1 MANDINCFVD
11 NAHLN
16 SSNSLTHLLQSDDTE
31 ELNVIRHSP
40 YISIDEL
47 LLSRI
52 NKQNGLSILS
62 LNCQSLHA
70 KFDYIKILIEKF
82 QHNNCSLQVICLQ
95 ESWFSNDT
103 DLSLYMIP
111 GYHLISTGH
120 YASTHGG
127 LVMYLKQRWDYNLKT
142 CDTVSKL
149 WERQIVEIID
159 PNVKLRKKIIVGNIY
174 RPPNISRESFNV
186 FMEEFNDTLVEF
198 YANNQNTYLCG
209 DYNID
214 LLKINSMP
222 TNEAYFDNILSSGYL
237 PTITLPTRLST
248 NSSLIDNVF
257 TTNLST
263 DLFSCILDIH
273 ISDHQPVIL
282 FSDDD
287 LPKVNVK
294 YITIKTNTD
303 EARKLF
309 KETFI
314 NKRVFEHLDTDIHI
328 ADPNQNYNVLENA
341 LTESYSACFPERVVR
356 FNKKK
361 T

>member
-1 MANDINCFVD
+1 MHLTPPSPIPSYVAINIPLIKSKHTYPTVSLWRLQYRP
-11 NAHLN
+11 NM
-16 SSNSLTHLLQSDDTE
+16 SNLLPYQ
-31 ELNVIRHSP
+31 IIP

-127 LVMYLKQRWDYNLKT
+127 LVMYLNQRWDYNLKT

-214 LLKINSMP
+214 LLKINSMH
-222 TNEAYFDNILSSGYL
+222 N
-237 PTITLPTRLST
+237 
-248 NSSLIDNVF
+248 
-257 TTNLST
+257 
-263 DLFSCILDIH
+263 
-273 ISDHQPVIL
+273 
-282 FSDDD
+282 
-287 LPKVNVK
+287 K
-294 YITIKTNTD
+294 
-303 EARKLF
+303 F
-309 KETFI
+309 K
-314 NKRVFEHLDTDIHI
+314 H
-328 ADPNQNYNVLENA
+328 
-341 LTESYSACFPERVVR
+341 
-356 FNKKK
+356 
-361 T
+361 